1 MQTIETDVLII
12 GAGPTGLAL
21 AVTLQQARIRHLV
34 IDKLAAGQ
42 NTSRAAVIHA
52 HTLEVLDSIGVSQ
65 ALADVGLKLSN
76 FTYRDRSRALLPLQF
91 DALPSRFPYL
101 LMLPQDVTERILA
114 ERLVSLGGSI
124 ARGETALEIHPSGDR
139 IAVLTSSASGGCTIQ
154 ARYVVGADG
163 VHSVVRD
170 SAGIGFEGATYP
182 ETFVLA
188 DVQMEWPFGNTEV
201 SLFFSPEGLVVVS
214 PLPGGTY
221 RVVAT
226 LDNAPEMP
234 QLEDIQKLIGRR
246 GPGSGAAKVTGLA
259 WSLRFRIH
267 HRLAWSY
274 RSGRLFLAGD
284 AAHVHSPAGGQGM
297 NCGLVDACVLGQ
309 LLAGVL
315 QNKRPESAL
324 DLYEQLRR
332 PAAAE
337 VLRLAGRLTG
347 MATLKGRV
355 RRSIRNALF
364 AAANQFNPVKRKL
377 LLGLSGLSRR
387 HLSILPK

>member
-21 AVTLQQARIRHLV
+21 AVTLQQAGIRHLV
-34 IDKLAAGQ
+34 IDRLAAGQ

-65 ALADVGLKLSN
+65 ALADAGLKLSN

-101 LMLPQDVTERILA
+101 LMLPQDATERILA
-114 ERLVSLGGSI
+114 DRLVSLGGSI
-124 ARGETALEIHPSGDR
+124 ARGETAVEIHPSGDS
-139 IAVLTSSASGGCTIQ
+139 IAVLTSSASGGRTIQ

-226 LDNAPEMP
+226 LDNAPETP

-259 WSLRFRIH
+259 WSSRFRIH
-267 HRLAWSY
+267 HRLASSY
-274 RSGRLFLAGD
+274 RSGRLFLVGD

-309 LLAGVL
+309 LLAEVL

-364 AAANQFNPVKRKL
+364 AAANQFKPVKRKL